1 MAAFATIVHPAA
13 RRRTVAGILGSGV
26 VAVVAVVFLAGCS
39 TPTVTPD
46 TSSPASSSAGAT
58 GTATATPTQTPTISS
73 TPFPP
78 STGTAAGP
86 GCAATPGESMPAGAT
101 TALISDLDGDGKDDT
116 EWMSQDPDFRFG
128 ITTASGATFSVK
140 DTLAGPNGHNGWTAT
155 LGNGANVAVVDDG
168 RTARLFGIAEC
179 RFVTPVGVDGKNY
192 EFDMHNFRGN
202 GTGVGCRP
210 ADVNGSGE
218 QRGLAT
224 QLQLGGYQVLANAD
238 GTSTVRFTTVI
249 VAPDSSVATNGNTTT
264 VVANVAAD
272 DPAVTLANRSSCLT
286 VPVVS
291 TDGK

>member
-1 MAAFATIVHPAA
+1 ML
-13 RRRTVAGILGSGV
+13 RGGV
-26 VAVVAVVFLAGCS
+26 VAVVAVAVLAGCS
-39 TPTVTPD
+39 TPTATPN
-46 TSSPASSSAGAT
+46 TGGGASASAGAT
-58 GTATATPTQTPTISS
+58 TTATPTTTPTISS
-73 TPFPP
+73 TPFPA
-78 STGTAAGP
+78 STGAAAGP

-101 TALISDLDGDGKDDT
+101 TALVSDLDGDGRDDT

-128 ITTASGATFSVK
+128 ITTASGATFSVR
-140 DTLAGPNGHNGWTAT
+140 DTLAGANGHNGWTAT

-179 RFVTPVGVDGKNY
+179 RFVTPVGVDGNNY
-192 EFDMHNFRGN
+192 EFDMHNLRGN

-238 GTSTVRFTTVI
+238 GTSTVQFTTVI
-249 VAPDSSVATNGNTTT
+249 VAPDSSVATNGDTTT

-272 DPAVTLANRSSCLT
+272 DPAVTLANRSSCLD
-286 VPVVS
+286 VPIVS